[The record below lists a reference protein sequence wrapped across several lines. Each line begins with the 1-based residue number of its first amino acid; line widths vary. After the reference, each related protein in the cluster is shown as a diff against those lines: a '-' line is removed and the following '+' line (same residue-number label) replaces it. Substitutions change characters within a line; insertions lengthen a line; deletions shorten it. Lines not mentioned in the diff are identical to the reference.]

1 MNSKQPYRIIISGGG
16 TGGHIFPAL
25 AIANEFKRR
34 YADAEI
40 LFVGAEGKM
49 EMTKV
54 PEAGY
59 KIIGLWISGLQRK
72 LTISNLSFPFKLIAS
87 YLKAGNIIKSF
98 KPNVVIGTGGYASGP
113 IMLAASK
120 ARVTSVIQE
129 QNSYAGLTNKQL
141 AHKAA
146 KICVAY
152 EGMEKY
158 FPASKIVFTGNP
170 VRKDIIDLDS
180 KRERALSHFAF
191 TSSDRTLLILGGS
204 LGARTINESI
214 LAGIDKLID
223 SQIQVIWQ
231 TGKLYYDG
239 IKAQVENK
247 DLRRIRVVDF
257 LKQMDLAYAAS
268 DVVIS
273 RAGALAI
280 SELCIAK
287 KPCLLVPSPNVAE
300 DHQTKNAMALAN
312 EGAALMVKDSEAK
325 ESLVSEVLKLI
336 YDEQLCEK
344 LSVNIGK
351 WAKPHA
357 AEEIVN
363 EIEKLIG
370 VKHEVRAVR

>member
-231 TGKLYYDG
+231 TGKLYYEG

-257 LKQMDLAYAAS
+257 RKQMDLSYAAS

-287 KPCLLVPSPNVAE
+287 KPCLL
-300 DHQTKNAMALAN
+300 
-312 EGAALMVKDSEAK
+312 
-325 ESLVSEVLKLI
+325 
-336 YDEQLCEK
+336 
-344 LSVNIGK
+344 
-351 WAKPHA
+351 
-357 AEEIVN
+357 
-363 EIEKLIG
+363 
-370 VKHEVRAVR
+370 